1 MAFLCE
7 RETNNRMPANKS
19 AFHFLDIVQNY
30 RKCTFVRV
38 SVDVVSFA
46 VSVAWVVSTTAIKDS
61 IAYSCGV
68 HWCRNESAFGIS
80 TYVVAMKLQQ
90 ALPKLKDS

>member
-1 MAFLCE
+1 M
-7 RETNNRMPANKS
+7 
-19 AFHFLDIVQNY
+19 
-30 RKCTFVRV
+30 
-38 SVDVVSFA
+38 
-46 VSVAWVVSTTAIKDS
+46 VSTTAIKDS